1 MSFSNQL
8 KKFNK
13 DAAEAA
19 DRTVRAIKLELFSS
33 IIMDTPVDTGR
44 ARGNWQTNENSPKS
58 GEVDRAD
65 RGSAAISEAES
76 NLGHGD
82 CTTYM
87 TNNLPYIEQLEN
99 GSGKGNG
106 TARDGFHMVAKNI
119 ARIEQIVKK
128 SARKERRR

>member
-13 DAAEAA
+13 DAVEAV

-58 GEVDRAD
+58 GELDRAD

-87 TNNLPYIEQLEN
+87 TNNLPYIEQLEH
-99 GSGKGNG
+99 GSSGKAAEG
-106 TARDGFHMVAKNI
+106 MVRKNI

>member
-13 DAAEAA
+13 DAVEAA

-33 IIMDTPVDTGR
+33 IILDTPVDTGR
-44 ARGNWQTNENSPKS
+44 ARGNWQTNEGSPKS
-58 GEVDRAD
+58 GELDRAD

-87 TNNLPYIEQLEN
+87 TNNLPYIEQLEH
-99 GSGKGNG
+99 GSSGKAAEG
-106 TARDGFHMVAKNI
+106 MVRKNI

>member
-19 DRTVRAIKLELFSS
+19 DRTVRAIKFELFNS
-33 IIMDTPVDTGR
+33 IIFDTPVDTGR
-44 ARGNWQTNENSPKS
+44 ARGNWQTKTGAPPT
-58 GEVDRAD
+58 GLVDR
-65 RGSAAISEAES
+65 RYGPKAAKEAES

-99 GSGKGNG
+99 GSSGKSPEG
-106 TARDGFHMVAKNI
+106 MVRKNI
-119 ARIEQIVKK
+119 ARIEQIVRK
-128 SARKERRR
+128 SARRERKR